1 MTEKTLYIEI
11 FQPYAQYRNPF
22 TFYYAQSFP
31 LPPKSTVIGMLQNA
45 TNRFY
50 DEEFWKLRLSIH
62 GGFESVY
69 WNYQQLIKGYPKIEI
84 KGNKLLVVNQGL
96 PLYNEGKKAQ
106 RTPVHQQEL
115 FNGHLYIFIRGKEDL
130 IKEIYS
136 ALEKPKK
143 VLSLGRSEDIVFFRS
158 LMLFD
163 EKDNRIKHSKS
174 ERSLWLTFPT
184 YIKKEIK
191 LNGNARRIFP
201 IKTHKYP
208 VYSIPVFVAFYNND
222 TPIRNKAEIKKDKTE
237 RKVEFQ
243 TVIYTG
249 FDYVIRLLEPVNY
262 EEVIIDDKKFRLIED
277 FGWL

>member
-69 WNYQQLIKGYPKIEI
+69 WNYQQFIKGYPKIEI
-84 KGNKLLVVNQGL
+84 KENKLLVVNQGL

-115 FNGHLYIFIRGKEDL
+115 FNGYLYIFIRGKEDL

-143 VLSLGRSEDIVFFRS
+143 VLSLGRSEDIVFVRS

-208 VYSIPVFVAFYNND
+208 VYSISVFVAFYNND

-249 FDYVIRLLEPVNY
+249 FDYVIRLLEPVSY
-262 EEVIIDDKKFRLIED
+262 EEVTIDDKKFRLIED

>member
-1 MTEKTLYIEI
+1 MTEKTFYIEI

-31 LPPKSTVIGMLQNA
+31 LPLKSTVIGMLQNA

-84 KGNKLLVVNQGL
+84 KENKLLVVNQGL

-115 FNGHLYIFIRGKEDL
+115 FNGHLYIFTRGKEDL
-130 IKEIYS
+130 IEEIYS

-143 VLSLGRSEDIVFFRS
+143 VLSLGRSEDIVFVRS

-163 EKDNRIKHSKS
+163 EKDNRIKHAKS
-174 ERSLWLTFPT
+174 EKSLWLTFPT

-191 LNGNARRIFP
+191 LNGNVRRIFP

-249 FDYVIRLLEPVNY
+249 FDYVIRILDPLSY
-262 EEVIIDDKKFRLIED
+262 EEVTIDDKKFRLIED